1 MTNQMRHERLKQWLP
16 RISESFVARMT
27 LAALID
33 ELASLPL
40 RIRHSL
46 SPDNGF
52 TRLAARH

>member
-1 MTNQMRHERLKQWLP
+1 MAATNFRKL
-16 RISESFVARMT
+16 IFVARMT

-46 SPDNGF
+46 SPENGF